1 MPGEIFSE
9 NKLRYIISAEISL
22 ESTCDFGL
30 KHLGTN
36 MQLLVWHAASERV
49 CSDIQGVLSLV
60 EVKWLA
66 VGFCIV
72 CCVSRAFCDI

>member
-9 NKLRYIISAEISL
+9 NKLRYIISAEIIL

-36 MQLLVWHAASERV
+36 MQLLV
-49 CSDIQGVLSLV
+49 
-60 EVKWLA
+60 
-66 VGFCIV
+66 
-72 CCVSRAFCDI
+72 